1 MRFAAVCV
9 VDPRVPGG
17 DERLAIWAAR
27 GCRGLRLRPR
37 LPGEERIFGDPASDP
52 LWAAAERLGI
62 VVSLLAGPQ
71 HLQTIGR
78 LAGRFAGTSIVV
90 DHLAHPDPTEGAAG
104 VGFRRLLALAAH
116 PRVFVKL
123 SGFHH
128 FSREPFPFA
137 DCWPLV
143 QAVYE
148 HFGPGRL
155 IWGSD
160 FPHVARGGG
169 YGENLRLVE
178 KAIAHWPAAAREAA
192 MGSNAARSIGPT
204 NPAAPRGRFDERRR
218 LDYHLRRGVKSRP
231 WGFAPAMPTRKR
243 MALSADFRNE
253 PDAQAR
259 GFGPLSLACASRSFG
274 ESRAELLAD
283 CSHLPSEE
291 SRPVENARFFR
302 QKLASGKIALGT
314 CISMVDPIV
323 VESLTRVLDFVW
335 IDTEHNP
342 LSLEHVQGHL
352 MATKGTETTP
362 LVRVRVNDPA
372 AIKPVLDMGAAGVI
386 VPLIKT
392 ADDVRLAVAACKYP
406 PEGIRGFGP
415 RRPSQFGAWAVPSSA
430 RPPTSRSSR
439 SCRSNRPRPWRTSTR
454 SWPCRA

>member
-1 MRFAAVCV
+1 M
-9 VDPRVPGG
+9 PRVDAHLHVWRAAESPIAGPATLVPASEDVPIEAARAALDAHHVARAVLVQPVFRGEDNSYVADCAGRAGAVRRRVRRRSARAGRRRAAG
-17 DERLAIWAAR
+17 DLGRR

-137 DCWPLV
+137 ECWPLV

-192 MGSNAARSIGPT
+192 MGSNAARLYWP
-204 NPAAPRGRFDERRR
+204 DE
-218 LDYHLRRGVKSRP
+218 
-231 WGFAPAMPTRKR
+231 
-243 MALSADFRNE
+243 
-253 PDAQAR
+253 
-259 GFGPLSLACASRSFG
+259 
-274 ESRAELLAD
+274 
-283 CSHLPSEE
+283 
-291 SRPVENARFFR
+291 
-302 QKLASGKIALGT
+302 
-314 CISMVDPIV
+314 
-323 VESLTRVLDFVW
+323 
-335 IDTEHNP
+335 
-342 LSLEHVQGHL
+342 
-352 MATKGTETTP
+352 
-362 LVRVRVNDPA
+362 
-372 AIKPVLDMGAAGVI
+372 
-386 VPLIKT
+386 
-392 ADDVRLAVAACKYP
+392 
-406 PEGIRGFGP
+406 
-415 RRPSQFGAWAVPSSA
+415 PSSA
-430 RPPTSRSSR
+430 
-439 SCRSNRPRPWRTSTR
+439 TR
-454 SWPCRA
+454 AV

>member
-1 MRFAAVCV
+1 MLVQPVFRGEDNSYVADCAGPSRCGSPPCASSIRACRAATSGWRF
-9 VDPRVPGG
+9 GQ
-17 DERLAIWAAR
+17 R

-169 YGENLRLVE
+169 YGENL
-178 KAIAHWPAAAREAA
+178 
-192 MGSNAARSIGPT
+192 
-204 NPAAPRGRFDERRR
+204 
-218 LDYHLRRGVKSRP
+218 
-231 WGFAPAMPTRKR
+231 
-243 MALSADFRNE
+243 
-253 PDAQAR
+253 
-259 GFGPLSLACASRSFG
+259 
-274 ESRAELLAD
+274 
-283 CSHLPSEE
+283 
-291 SRPVENARFFR
+291 
-302 QKLASGKIALGT
+302 
-314 CISMVDPIV
+314 
-323 VESLTRVLDFVW
+323 
-335 IDTEHNP
+335 
-342 LSLEHVQGHL
+342 
-352 MATKGTETTP
+352 
-362 LVRVRVNDPA
+362 
-372 AIKPVLDMGAAGVI
+372 
-386 VPLIKT
+386 
-392 ADDVRLAVAACKYP
+392 
-406 PEGIRGFGP
+406 
-415 RRPSQFGAWAVPSSA
+415 PSSK
-430 RPPTSRSSR
+430 RR
-439 SCRSNRPRPWRTSTR
+439 
-454 SWPCRA
+454 

>member
-1 MRFAAVCV
+1 MPRVDAHLHVWRAAESPIAGPATLVPASEDVPIEAARAALDAHHVARAVLVQPVFRGEDNSYVADCARAEPVRFAAVCV

-137 DCWPLV
+137 ECWPLV

-192 MGSNAARSIGPT
+192 MGSNAARLYWP
-204 NPAAPRGRFDERRR
+204 DE
-218 LDYHLRRGVKSRP
+218 
-231 WGFAPAMPTRKR
+231 
-243 MALSADFRNE
+243 
-253 PDAQAR
+253 
-259 GFGPLSLACASRSFG
+259 
-274 ESRAELLAD
+274 
-283 CSHLPSEE
+283 
-291 SRPVENARFFR
+291 
-302 QKLASGKIALGT
+302 
-314 CISMVDPIV
+314 
-323 VESLTRVLDFVW
+323 
-335 IDTEHNP
+335 
-342 LSLEHVQGHL
+342 
-352 MATKGTETTP
+352 
-362 LVRVRVNDPA
+362 
-372 AIKPVLDMGAAGVI
+372 
-386 VPLIKT
+386 
-392 ADDVRLAVAACKYP
+392 
-406 PEGIRGFGP
+406 
-415 RRPSQFGAWAVPSSA
+415 PSSA
-430 RPPTSRSSR
+430 
-439 SCRSNRPRPWRTSTR
+439 TR
-454 SWPCRA
+454 AV